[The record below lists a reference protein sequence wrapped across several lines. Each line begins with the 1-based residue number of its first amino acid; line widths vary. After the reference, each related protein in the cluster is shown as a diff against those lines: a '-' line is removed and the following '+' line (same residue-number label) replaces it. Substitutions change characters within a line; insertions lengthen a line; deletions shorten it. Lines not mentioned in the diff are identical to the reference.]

1 MKKIEKIISRD
12 LPVIGMHAD
21 HIGLTSGLRDWL
33 GWAYSDLIFYFHD
46 NYADLMM
53 VPGEHYEDFLQ
64 KTLKKIETDA
74 TWFEAKYNE
83 FLKLTKK
90 FQQFFDDSRSK
101 LSSDVQR
108 GDLSRIYQDF
118 YNWMNQYYGL
128 FVLMKWFPIWL
139 ENEQELKLKYAK
151 EINSGIDARKRA
163 EKILPQGREITN
175 LLLDRLS
182 KEVPFDR
189 SLLHFLTLGEFNNF
203 LETGGLPKEEE
214 LKKRQKGF
222 IFSSHGIHLTDG
234 DQKKAKE
241 ILSSLGYDFDI
252 EDFSGVTE
260 IRGQIACPG
269 RVKGNV
275 RLIMTKN
282 KISSVK
288 EGEIL
293 VTSMTTPEYLPA
305 MKKAAAFVTDEG
317 GITCHAAIVA
327 REMKK
332 PCVIGTKIATK
343 VLKDGDIIEVDADK
357 GIVRIIR
364 MAK

>member
-12 LPVIGMHAD
+12 LPIIGMHAD
-21 HIGLTSGLRDWL
+21 HVGLTSGIRDWL

-46 NYADLMM
+46 NYADLVM
-53 VPGEHYEDFLQ
+53 VPGEHYEEFLQ
-64 KTLKKIETDA
+64 ETLKKIETDA
-74 TWFEAKYNE
+74 TWFETKYEE
-83 FLKLTKK
+83 FLGLTQK
-90 FQQFFDDSRSK
+90 FQQFFDDSRAK
-101 LSSDVQR
+101 LSGEVER
-108 GDLSRIYQDF
+108 GDLSKIYQDF
-118 YNWMNQYYGL
+118 YSWMNQYYGL

-139 ENEQELKLKYAK
+139 EDEQKLKSKYAK
-151 EINSGIDARKRA
+151 EINSGIDARKKA

-189 SLLHFLTLGEFNNF
+189 SLLHFLTLDEFNNF
-203 LETGGLPKEEE
+203 LKNGEFPKEQD

-222 IFSSHGIHLTDG
+222 IFSSHGIHLTEG
-234 DQKKAKE
+234 NQKKAKE
-241 ILSSLGYDFDI
+241 ILAGFGYDFDI
-252 EDFSGVTE
+252 EDFSNVTE
-260 IRGQIACPG
+260 IKGQIACPG
-269 RVKGNV
+269 RVKGKV

-282 KISSVK
+282 KIASVR

-327 REMKK
+327 REMEK
-332 PCVIGTKIATK
+332 PCIIGTKNATK
-343 VLKDGDIIEVDADK
+343 VLKDGDMVEVDADN
-357 GIVRIIR
+357 GIVR
-364 MAK
+364 KL